1 MAARNA
7 MDPMGG
13 MGVPGGA
20 TRPNASTRQSTTRTE
35 LEARAICRS
44 INGDRRS
51 GGDPRAK
58 KRK

>member
-1 MAARNA
+1 
-7 MDPMGG
+7 

-20 TRPNASTRQSTTRTE
+20 TSPNASARQSTTRAE

-44 INGDRRS
+44 INGERRS